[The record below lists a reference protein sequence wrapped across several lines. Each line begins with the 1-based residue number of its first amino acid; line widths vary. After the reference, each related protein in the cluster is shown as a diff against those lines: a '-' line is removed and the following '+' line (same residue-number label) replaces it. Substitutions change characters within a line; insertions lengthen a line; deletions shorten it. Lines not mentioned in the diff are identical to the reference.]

1 MIDIENDVFNAVAT
15 VLREKYPSI
24 YVVGEYVKSKP
35 KFPCVSLMEMD
46 NTPYQQTEDSGS
58 VDNHRS
64 VMYEVNVFS
73 NKVSG
78 AKKECKDI
86 ATTVDEVMLSLGFT
100 CTMFQPIPN
109 MNDATIYRMV
119 GRYTGIV
126 SKDKVIFR
134 R

>member
-15 VLREKYPSI
+15 ALRKKYPDI
-24 YVVGEYVKSKP
+24 YVVGEYVKTKP

-46 NTPYQQTEDSGS
+46 NSAYQRTEDSGS
-58 VDNHRS
+58 SANHRS
-64 VMYEVNVFS
+64 VMYEANVFS
-73 NKVSG
+73 NKTKG
-78 AKKECKDI
+78 AKAECKDI
-86 ATTVDEVMLSLGFT
+86 AKTIDDVMLSLGFT
-100 CTMFQPIPN
+100 CTMFQPFPN

-119 GRYTGIV
+119 GRYSGVV